1 MKRARAKNA
10 VAAAATALQVAAAA
24 VAVIVAVV
32 TAAAV
37 AAGANL
43 AGSYLDF
50 FDMGPR
56 RIRDAALF
64 LFRSDLPVEA
74 RYRRRR
80 VQNVFHRGGSSD
92 RARKSATM
100 ELWIRLGILHFIE
113 KIL

>member
-56 RIRDAALF
+56 RICDAALF
-64 LFRSDLPVEA
+64 LVCRAFSTA
-74 RYRRRR
+74 RGCKSPL
-80 VQNVFHRGGSSD
+80 QPDGGEVV
-92 RARKSATM
+92 AKRKGVAV
-100 ELWIRLGILHFIE
+100 R
-113 KIL
+113 